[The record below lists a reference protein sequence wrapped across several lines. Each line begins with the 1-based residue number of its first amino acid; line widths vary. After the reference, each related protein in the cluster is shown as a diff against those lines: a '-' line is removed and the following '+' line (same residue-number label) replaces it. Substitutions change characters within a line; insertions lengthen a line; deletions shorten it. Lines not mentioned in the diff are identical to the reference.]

1 MPNSLDD
8 WLAEIRLT
16 DLKEKLKEQGYTT
29 LEKILELT
37 LEWEDL
43 EEIGIKKLGKFNF
56 FGCCCCFYGSSCVG
70 VCVYV
75 FKC

>member
-1 MPNSLDD
+1 MPNSLDE

-37 LEWEDL
+37 WEDL

-56 FGCCCCFYGSSCVG
+56 FDLIF
-70 VCVYV
+70 
-75 FKC
+75 